1 MKLNMNEKIKIRLER
16 LKTLRTTYFHA
27 LSDNPEEDA
36 WKKAEKW
43 VEQKGLLTN
52 MEDAGG

>member
-1 MKLNMNEKIKIRLER
+1 MKLNMNDKIKIRLER
-16 LKTLRTTYFHA
+16 LKTLRTAYFHA

-36 WKKAEKW
+36 WKKAKKW
-43 VEQKGLLTN
+43 AEQKGLLTN